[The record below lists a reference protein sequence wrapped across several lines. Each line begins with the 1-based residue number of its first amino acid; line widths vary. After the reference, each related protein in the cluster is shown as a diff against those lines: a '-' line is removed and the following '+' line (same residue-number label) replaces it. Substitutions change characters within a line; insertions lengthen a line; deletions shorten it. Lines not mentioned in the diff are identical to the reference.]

1 MNNRIRRQTYPDAP
15 QEGAKT
21 AKSGATNNTLHPL
34 TASRAR
40 ALAVQRLNSFGK
52 SRKGGGANERK
63 QYAAG
68 LEDLSGRTAN

>member
-52 SRKGGGANERK
+52 SRKGGANERK